1 MNPVPFISSTDLIA
15 LLPLI
20 SLATGTVVVMLIAAF
35 ARRHGTVAQFTGIVL
50 IITLCSLAYAGK
62 EIPRTVTPLLQI
74 DALALFTIALLTLA
88 SLAITL
94 IAYPYF
100 QARTLHREEFYP
112 LLLLALLGAAA
123 LASANHFAALLLGL
137 ETLGVALFCLASY
150 NTRSQSAGAKSLEA
164 GIKYLVL
171 SGIASALLLF
181 GMALIYAQCGQLAF
195 DAITLPPAVSA
206 PAVDIVLF
214 YGGSALMLAGLCFK
228 LSLVPFHLWTPDVY
242 QGAPA
247 PVSAVI
253 ASLSKSA
260 VFVVLLRYV
269 IASDSLQSPQLF
281 GLLVIIAGL
290 SMLVGNWLALMQD
303 NIKRLLAYS
312 SIAHLGYLL
321 VAFLALQGSLEHNS
335 GLAVEACSIYL
346 AAYVI
351 TTTGAFA
358 IVSLQS
364 SRSEQEVE
372 HISDYNG
379 LFWRRP
385 LTALAFTFMLLSLAG
400 IPLTAGFIGKFYLFS
415 AGTQAGLWSLL
426 AILIAG
432 SGIGLFYYLRL
443 ITALYKKAAP
453 GSENLDA
460 DSGTT
465 LSPAYIAV
473 AVLTLVLL
481 LVGVYPQPLMEQAQR
496 VAETLQIKGHMASK

>member
-1 MNPVPFISSTDLIA
+1 MNPVPFISSTDLIT

-228 LSLVPFHLWTPDVY
+228 LS
-242 QGAPA
+242 

-372 HISDYNG
+372 HIRDYNG

-443 ITALYKKAAP
+443 ITALYKKVAP

-473 AVLTLVLL
+473 AVLALVLL